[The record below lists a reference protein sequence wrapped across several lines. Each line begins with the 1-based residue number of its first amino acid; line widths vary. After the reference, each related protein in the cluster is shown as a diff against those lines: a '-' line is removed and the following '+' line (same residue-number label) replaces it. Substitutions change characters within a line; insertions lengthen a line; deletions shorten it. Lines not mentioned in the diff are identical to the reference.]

1 MATKTTS
8 KTAARKP
15 AAAKATKAHAVHK
28 PAAPKAKAAKK
39 TTEHKTAPAYTPT
52 PAKKTETAHPVA
64 KASAKS
70 PALPPHREVERVSLI
85 DEKKT
90 PKKSEKD
97 GELKKKTAVLPPISR
112 IRASL
117 EAEVASAKIDK
128 PAAPA
133 AKVESP
139 KEPQAPSVSV
149 DGTAEAAPAEPEV
162 EPQKIIHIKP
172 PIIVKELATQLGLKP
187 HQVIAELMNFN
198 IFANINQTIEP
209 DIASKICESHGF
221 VLEKERREKGGG
233 VHKIEAVIL
242 RNLRCDVRL

>member
-15 AAAKATKAHAVHK
+15 AATKAAKAHAVRK

-39 TTEHKTAPAYTPT
+39 TTEHKTAAAYTPA

-90 PKKSEKD
+90 PRKSEKD
-97 GELKKKTAVLPPISR
+97 GELKNKTAILPPISR

-117 EAEVASAKIDK
+117 EVPAAPARIDK
-128 PAAPA
+128 PAALTT
-133 AKVESP
+133 KVESP
-139 KEPQAPSVSV
+139 KAAQAPSVIG

-187 HQVIAELMNFN
+187 NQLIKELMTDFN
-198 IFANINQTIEP
+198 IFASGPT
-209 DIASKICESHGF
+209 
-221 VLEKERREKGGG
+221 
-233 VHKIEAVIL
+233 
-242 RNLRCDVRL
+242 